1 MPIRT
6 LGLFSN
12 CVSGIWIRNYR
23 VGFGHYRVGFAT
35 IVTLNCCLQ
44 VAVEGRACVGV
55 AVAQAV
61 RELFLEQE
69 FEPEL
74 LPNSLVLALLTKFFK
89 VITSSPLMKG
99 NL

>member
-1 MPIRT
+1 M
-6 LGLFSN
+6 
-12 CVSGIWIRNYR
+12 
-23 VGFGHYRVGFAT
+23 
-35 IVTLNCCLQ
+35 
-44 VAVEGRACVGV
+44 AVEGRACVGV

-99 NL
+99 NLLFKDARTHTKLFGAGYIFQVLRLSLCHPS